1 MQIRYPK
8 ARLSPSKRTV
18 LTYSFHRDSIEAG
31 EIDTALL
38 FLQLLIEDAEAA
50 TYAEGTVKLRFPGW
64 EDKLCPI
71 AEILTIRQWFATLT
85 NAFPYWLHF
94 CEKEGDTLSIVFTL
108 LSPGHYVKIH
118 DQVAWHYDD
127 LPQCKRVLDQL
138 VAHFNELYARLGLS
152 KDMQERVTQE
162 VSQYLEGQG
171 GVG

>member
-31 EIDTALL
+31 EIDTALV

-50 TYAEGTVKLRFPGW
+50 TNAEGTVKLLFPGW
-64 EDKLCPI
+64 EDKRCPLADI
-71 AEILTIRQWFATLT
+71 PAIRQWFATLT

-94 CEKEGDTLSIVFTL
+94 CEKEGETLATVFTL
-108 LSPGHYVKIH
+108 LSPGHYVKL
-118 DQVAWHYDD
+118 DDRVVWHYDD
-127 LPQCKRVLDQL
+127 LRQFKRVLDQL
-138 VAHFNELYARLGLS
+138 VAHFNDLYTRLGLS

-162 VSQYLEGQG
+162 VSQYLELG
-171 GVG
+171 